1 MIGSRD
7 LMHEEINRRPPLRSR
22 SAADRP
28 TTGGDINWK
37 NPRLPNRSKRMIN
50 DRENRLC
57 CRPKFGV
64 PEHPAAWL
72 ISLDR
77 TVEQI
82 DRGSG

>member
-1 MIGSRD
+1 
-7 LMHEEINRRPPLRSR
+7 
-22 SAADRP
+22 
-28 TTGGDINWK
+28 
-37 NPRLPNRSKRMIN
+37 MIN